1 MCKSRHV
8 PDLKRRCVV
17 KNKYIIMFST
27 IILGIGIILLISV
40 AIQSAIYQKKQI
52 YIIQDNAYNYLT
64 EKYNREP
71 IYLGNGNY
79 YDSVFFYDAYFEEKD
94 HFQVRYISAS
104 SSFED
109 DYLQNIL
116 VGELKK
122 IINDRLVVL
131 GYSDTEIYV
140 RAMIGT
146 PRDLTNR
153 LYEYYKKL
161 GREPRVQDIIG
172 LEKFSH
178 ITVYFNKDVVSESE
192 KERINN
198 LLADLPIERIDY
210 RVRE

>member
-1 MCKSRHV
+1 M
-8 PDLKRRCVV
+8 
-17 KNKYIIMFST
+17 KNKYIILSSA
-27 IILGIGIILLISV
+27 IIFGIGIILLISV
-40 AIQSAIYQKKQI
+40 GLQTLIYQKKQI
-52 YIIQDNAYNYLT
+52 YIIQDSAYDYLT

>member
-1 MCKSRHV
+1 M
-8 PDLKRRCVV
+8 

-116 VGELKK
+116 VGELKT